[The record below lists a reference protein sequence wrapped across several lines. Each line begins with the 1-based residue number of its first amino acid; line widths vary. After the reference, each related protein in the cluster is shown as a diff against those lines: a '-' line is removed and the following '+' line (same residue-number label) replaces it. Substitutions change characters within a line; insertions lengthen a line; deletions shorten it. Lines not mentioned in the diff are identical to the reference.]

1 VTSIINAA
9 GTNVGSTGQYQINV
23 SDDKMVWTRFT
34 DRGFQLQFDTIG
46 TKPISPGSLAQDA
59 TDFQVRSL
67 RKPENDLLFQPFD
80 SSFAVNKYSKSFQL
94 LNFHSRR
101 PYINDPDYTFSFV
114 SQNILNTL
122 QTEAFVTYNRNEG
135 YTQFGISGT
144 YGQWFPYLNVGT
156 DYTIDRNVRLVSKP
170 NTVYWDEWE
179 SRVGFLFPFNLT
191 KGRSFTSLSLG
202 TDFVYNKRYFK
213 GYYKDTFENRG
224 FGYLNNTIEFT
235 NQIQQAKKQ
244 IYPRLAQTLIVNYK
258 GEVTGIEARQF
269 LASGSFYLPG
279 FFITHN
285 VVLQAAFQ
293 GRDSL
298 RNIIYSNSFPFSR
311 GYEVTSFY
319 RMWKVGANYHLPLVY
334 PDWGFGNIVYFLRVR
349 ANLFFDFT
357 RVKDFNDTR
366 ILIDRDFR
374 SFGTE
379 IYFDTKWWNQ
389 LPLSIGIRYSH
400 LLDPDIAGRSPN
412 QWEIV
417 LPTNLLSRY

>member
-1 VTSIINAA
+1 
-9 GTNVGSTGQYQINV
+9 
-23 SDDKMVWTRFT
+23 
-34 DRGFQLQFDTIG
+34 L
-46 TKPISPGSLAQDA
+46 
-59 TDFQVRSL
+59 
-67 RKPENDLLFQPFD
+67 
-80 SSFAVNKYSKSFQL
+80 
-94 LNFHSRR
+94 
-101 PYINDPDYTFSFV
+101 
-114 SQNILNTL
+114 
-122 QTEAFVTYNRNEG
+122 
-135 YTQFGISGT
+135 
-144 YGQWFPYLNVGT
+144 
-156 DYTIDRNVRLVSKP
+156 
-170 NTVYWDEWE
+170 DEWE

-319 RMWKVGANYHLPLVY
+319 RMWKVGANYHFPLVY

-357 RVKDFNDTR
+357 RVKDFDDTR
-366 ILIDRDFR
+366 NLIDRDFR